1 MLQPVEEQKLEDPQ
15 VSGEPGMKGVGGP
28 QLLGCQPHTTSL
40 TMASS
45 LPKPPS
51 SEQKLD
57 LQPEPTVTFL
67 FTLLSTEEPTEPKDP
82 EEDLE
87 LQEGRFLDK
96 EDWGSWRTSEE
107 ISHLLNDCMRLR
119 ESLSITQADNLT
131 LGKRL
136 QNLVRIPFLC
146 WNTIQKEVKAIQ
158 EGGLSIQKEAI
169 QEGGRS
175 IQEGAQAIQ
184 EGGQAIQKE
193 AIQEG
198 GRSIQEEA

>member
-1 MLQPVEEQKLEDPQ
+1 MRLEAVPRKPEDTGEGRPAEWRCGSPTGLLSLSVSQGQRESSHSPSIEMLQPVEEQKLEDPQ
-15 VSGEPGMKGVGGP
+15 VSGEPGM
-28 QLLGCQPHTTSL
+28 
-40 TMASS
+40 
-45 LPKPPS
+45 KPPS

-87 LQEGRFLDK
+87 LQEGGSLDK
-96 EDWGSWRTSEE
+96 EDWGSRRTSEE

-136 QNLVRIPFLC
+136 QNLKKGK
-146 WNTIQKEVKAIQ
+146 TIQKEVKAIQ
-158 EGGLSIQKEAI
+158 EGGLSIQKETV

-175 IQEGAQAIQ
+175 
-184 EGGQAIQKE
+184 
-193 AIQEG
+193 IQEG